1 MPDTWFKHLSPWQLK
16 RTNLPYPKFMNV
28 KYLDPVT
35 SAAGTYQPVSPRLQL
50 NFSTN
55 GTGCII
61 YCRIRG

>member
-1 MPDTWFKHLSPWQLK
+1 
-16 RTNLPYPKFMNV
+16 MNM

-61 YCRIRG
+61 YCRIRGGCFTKNYQPLEEREGNRN